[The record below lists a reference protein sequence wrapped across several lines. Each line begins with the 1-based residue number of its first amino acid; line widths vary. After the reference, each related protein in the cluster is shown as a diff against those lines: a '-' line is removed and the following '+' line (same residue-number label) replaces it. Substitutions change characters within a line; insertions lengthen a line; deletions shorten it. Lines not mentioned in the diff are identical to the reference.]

1 MDEEKRRNSYSFNF
15 KSKALKLLKSND
27 GNISK
32 TDKILKVSRG
42 NLQRWRSQE
51 ENIKQHVKS
60 ATFPVVRKRKQTK
73 NSEISIA

>member
-15 KSKALKLLKSND
+15 KSKALKLLTSND

-32 TDKILKVSRG
+32 TAKMLKVSRG

-51 ENIKQHVKS
+51 ENIKLPRS
-60 ATFPVVRKRKQTK
+60 S
-73 NSEISIA
+73 NNN